1 MELVPGD
8 NHVPSTNPGVKL
20 TYEDYLLLP
29 NDGLRHELLD
39 GEHYVTPS
47 PSLKHQKVLLN
58 LTLLIGNWLAA
69 NPVGQILFAPF
80 DVVLSLFDVVV
91 PDLVYISN
99 QRAPKILDP
108 AKAQGAPELVVEIVS
123 PGTRQR
129 DETTKRR
136 LYERFGVTEYWV
148 VDPELDVVRVYRRGV
163 GGFTRP
169 IEISTEE
176 EDVLTTPLLPGL
188 RLPLRDIFRA

>member
-1 MELVPGD
+1 MELVPGND
-8 NHVPSTNPGVKL
+8 HVPSTSPGVKL

-29 NDGLRHELLD
+29 DDGLRHELLD

-47 PSLKHQKVLLN
+47 PSVKHQQILLN
-58 LTLLIGNWLAA
+58 LTLILGNWLAA
-69 NPVGQILFAPF
+69 NPVGRILFAPF

-91 PDLVYISN
+91 PDLIYFSRE
-99 QRAPKILDP
+99 RAARLLDLGKL
-108 AKAQGAPELVVEIVS
+108 AGAPELAVEIAS

-148 VDPELDVVRVYRRGV
+148 VDPELDVVRVYRRGA

-169 IEISTEE
+169 IEISAEE
-176 EDVLTTPLLPGL
+176 EDVLTTPLLTGL
-188 RLPLRDIFRA
+188 RVPLRDLFRT

>member
-99 QRAPKILDP
+99 QRARKILDP